1 MAVAAAPATAVSDS
15 AGASAAAFIAFLPGL
30 SAGDETTEPL
40 TLKDSLDVPADET
53 SEPQVLA

>member
-1 MAVAAAPATAVSDS
+1 MTAAPATAVPDS

-30 SAGDETTEPL
+30 SAADETNEPL
-40 TLKDSLDVPADET
+40 TFKDSLDVPADET